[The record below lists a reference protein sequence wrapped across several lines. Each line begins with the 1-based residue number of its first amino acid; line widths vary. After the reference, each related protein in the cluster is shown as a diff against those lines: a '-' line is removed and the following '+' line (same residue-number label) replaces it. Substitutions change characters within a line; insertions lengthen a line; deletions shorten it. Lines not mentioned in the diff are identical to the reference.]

1 MNILL
6 ETSPDGSLYIEW
18 LLSGLIWT
26 LTLALSAAFFS
37 FCLGILVG
45 IARNSRNLAVAI
57 AGRAYVQVFRNI
69 PLIVQMFLWY
79 FVLPELLPTTWG
91 DAIKQLAQPWGSFW
105 PALICLSLY
114 SSARVAEQIKAG
126 LASLP
131 IGQREACE
139 ALGLT
144 TFQRYQKVQLPQTL
158 RIVIPTLTSEAMGVF
173 KNTSVA
179 LTIGLL
185 ELTAQAQQINEFT
198 YKTFQAFTAATVC
211 YVLLAL
217 SVFTVMTLIERR
229 MHVPGLT
236 PINQPN
242 AKKVK

>member
-1 MNILL
+1 MNILF
-6 ETSPDGSLYIEW
+6 ETSPDGELYIQW
-18 LLSGLIWT
+18 LLSGLVWT

-37 FCLGILVG
+37 FCLGVLVG
-45 IARNSRNLAVAI
+45 ITRNSRNKPMAI

-79 FVLPELLPTTWG
+79 FVLPELLPVAWG

-114 SSARVAEQIKAG
+114 SSSRVAEQVKAG
-126 LASLP
+126 LAALP
-131 IGQREACE
+131 VGQREACE

-144 TFQRYQKVQLPQTL
+144 TFQRYKKVLIPQTL
-158 RIVIPTLTSEAMGVF
+158 RIIIPTLTSEAMGVF

-179 LTIGLL
+179 LTIGLV

-198 YKTFQAFTAATVC
+198 YKTFQAFSAATVC
-211 YVLLAL
+211 YILLAL
-217 SVFTVMTLIERR
+217 SVYTVMTLIERR

-236 PINQPN
+236 PVHQLNV
-242 AKKVK
+242 KKG

>member
-1 MNILL
+1 MNVLL
-6 ETSPDGSLYIEW
+6 EASPDGSLYIEW
-18 LLSGLIWT
+18 LLSGLYW
-26 LTLALSAAFFS
+26 TLALAISAAFFA
-37 FCLGILVG
+37 FCLGVLVG
-45 IARNSRNLAVAI
+45 VARNSRNLAA
-57 AGRAYVQVFRNI
+57 ALLGRLYVQVFRNV

-79 FVLPELLPTTWG
+79 FVLPEILPTSWG
-91 DAIKQLAQPWGSFW
+91 DAIKQLAPPWGSFW

-126 LASLP
+126 LSALP

-139 ALGLT
+139 ALGLN
-144 TFQRYQKVQLPQTL
+144 TFQRYQKVQIPQTL

-198 YKTFQAFTAATVC
+198 YKTFTAFSAATIC

-217 SVFTVMTLIERR
+217 SVFSVMTFIERR

-236 PINQPN
+236 PISQINI
-242 AKKVK
+242 KKEK